1 MIETIQTWD
10 GAARIDT
17 RANQLYRQ
25 LREDVHRW
33 TDRLFAGLLILQW
46 LAAILISVWV
56 SPYTWIGQRSDIH
69 LHVWSAVFLGGI
81 IALLPV
87 FFALRNP
94 GHTLTRHVIAVAQML
109 FGSLLID
116 LTGGRIET
124 HFHIFG
130 SLAFL
135 AFYRDWRVLIT
146 ATVVVVLD
154 HFLRGIWW
162 PQYVFGTVNAESW
175 RWLEHSAWVVFID
188 IFLVAETIRGDRE
201 FRALAQRQ
209 AELELTKMQVE
220 QVVVRRTLELKLKN
234 SELNDALRKLES
246 LIEMQESDHREMTQK
261 NKELALAKR
270 QAESATQAKSEFL
283 SNMSHEIRT
292 PLTAILGYA
301 ELLDE
306 NQFDAQGRTQTIGTI
321 KQAGHHL
328 LTLVNDILD
337 LSKIDVG
344 KMPLRL
350 AETELVELIRT
361 AHSLMQPRAVEKGLR
376 FDVVLAS
383 DIPQRVMTDPT
394 RLRQIVLNL
403 LGNAIK
409 FTDRGSVT
417 LRLRM
422 LEKQGVTLLEMV
434 FDDTGIGI
442 SADQADWLF
451 QPFHQAD
458 SNVNRRFGG
467 TGLGLTICRRLTN
480 LMGGDTRLVRTE
492 PGKGARFVATIA
504 IEVLPNSTMVARLDP
519 QRPAESSTTGKQP
532 VRLSGR
538 ILLAEDGIE
547 NQRLIAFLLRKAG
560 AEVEVADNGAMALQR
575 LQEAEEQGVPYQL
588 LVSDMQMPHVDGYE
602 LARTLRRRKSPLP
615 IIALTAHAMEDD
627 KEKCLE
633 AGCNDYASKPID
645 RDTLIR
651 ICEKWILPCPELSH
665 I

>member
-1 MIETIQTWD
+1 MIESIPTWD
-10 GAARIDT
+10 DAIRVDS
-17 RANQLYRQ
+17 RANQFYRQ
-25 LREDVHRW
+25 QRKDVHRW
-33 TDRLFAGLLILQW
+33 TDRLFAGLLLLQW
-46 LAAILISVWV
+46 LAAMVIAVWA
-56 SPYTWIGQRSDIH
+56 SPYTWVGQRSEIH
-69 LHVWSAVFLGGI
+69 IHVWSAVFLGGT
-81 IALLPV
+81 IALLPLIL
-87 FFALRNP
+87 AIRNP
-94 GHTLTRHVIAVAQML
+94 GRTLTRHVITVAQML

-130 SLAFL
+130 SLAFI

-162 PQYVFGTVNAESW
+162 QRYVFGTVNVESW
-175 RWLEHSAWVVFID
+175 RWLEHSAWVIFID

-201 FRALAQRQ
+201 FRALCHRQ
-209 AELELTKMQVE
+209 AELELTKKQGE

-246 LIEMQESDHREMTQK
+246 LIDMQESDHQEMMQK

-270 QAESATQAKSEFL
+270 QAESATQAKSDFL

-306 NQFDAQGRTQTIGTI
+306 NQFDAEARTQTIGTI
-321 KQAGHHL
+321 KQAVHHL
-328 LTLVNDILD
+328 LTMVNDILD
-337 LSKIDVG
+337 LSKIEVG

-350 AETELVELIRT
+350 VETDLAELMRT
-361 AHSLMQPRAVEKGLR
+361 AHSLMQPRAVAKGLR
-376 FDVVLAS
+376 FEVVLDSA
-383 DIPQRVMTDPT
+383 IPRHVTTDPT

-409 FTDRGSVT
+409 FTEKGSIT
-417 LRLRM
+417 YRLRM
-422 LEKQGVTLLEMV
+422 LEKEGVTLLEMV

-442 SADQADWLF
+442 SADQAEWLF

-458 SNVNRRFGG
+458 SSVNRRFGG

-480 LMGGDTRLVRTE
+480 LMGGDTRLMRTE
-492 PGKGARFVATIA
+492 PGQGARFVATIA
-504 IEVLPNSTMVARLDP
+504 VEVLADSTMITRLEHETS
-519 QRPAESSTTGKQP
+519 AESSTEKEQP
-532 VRLSGR
+532 VRLAGR

-560 AEVEVADNGAMALQR
+560 AEVEVADDGAVALKL
-575 LQEAEEQGVPYQL
+575 LQDAEQQGTPFQL

-602 LARTLRRRKSPLP
+602 LARTLRRQKSPLP

-627 KEKCLE
+627 KEKCLD

-645 RDTLIR
+645 RNALIR
-651 ICEKWILPCPELSH
+651 LCEKWILPCPEFSTP
-665 I
+665 

>member
-1 MIETIQTWD
+1 MIESTQTWD
-10 GAARIDT
+10 GAVRIDT

-25 LREDVHRW
+25 QREHVHRW
-33 TDRLFAGLLILQW
+33 TDRLFAGLLLLQW
-46 LAAILISVWV
+46 LVAMVVSVWV
-56 SPYTWIGQRSDIH
+56 SPYTWVGQRSDIH
-69 LHVWSAVFLGGI
+69 LHVWSAVFLGGM

-87 FFALRNP
+87 FLALRNP
-94 GHTLTRHVIAVAQML
+94 GHTLTRHVIAVGQML

-130 SLAFL
+130 SLALL

-162 PQYVFGTVNAESW
+162 PQYVFGTTNAESW
-175 RWLEHSAWVVFID
+175 RWLEHSAWIIFID

-201 FRALAQRQ
+201 IRALALRQ
-209 AELELTKMQVE
+209 AELELTKKQVE

-246 LIEMQESDHREMTQK
+246 LIDMQESDHQSMMQK

-270 QAESATQAKSEFL
+270 QAESATQAKSDFL

-306 NQFDAQGRTQTIGTI
+306 NQFDAQARTQTIGTI

-337 LSKIDVG
+337 LSKIEVG

-350 AETELVELIRT
+350 VETDLAELMRS
-361 AHSLMQPRAVEKGLR
+361 AHCLMQPRAVAKGLR
-376 FDVVLAS
+376 FDIVLDS
-383 DIPQRVMTDPT
+383 VIPRLVTTDPT

-409 FTDRGSVT
+409 FTEQGSVT
-417 LRLRM
+417 LRLRIS
-422 LEKQGVTLLEMV
+422 EKQGVTLLEMV

-442 SADQADWLF
+442 SAEQAEWLF
-451 QPFHQAD
+451 QPFHQAE

-480 LMGGDTRLVRTE
+480 LMGGDTRLIRTE
-492 PGKGARFVATIA
+492 PGQGARFVATIA
-504 IEVLPNSTMVARLDP
+504 IEVLPHSTMVTRLEP
-519 QRPAESSTTGKQP
+519 ELPVETSTIRKQP
-532 VRLSGR
+532 VRLSGKV
-538 ILLAEDGIE
+538 LLAEDGIE

-560 AEVEVADNGAMALQR
+560 AEVIVADNGAVALQR
-575 LQEAEEQGVPYQL
+575 LDEAEEQGAPFQL

-602 LARTLRRRKSPLP
+602 LAKTLRRRKSPLP

-627 KEKCLE
+627 KEKCLD

-651 ICEKWILPCPELSH
+651 LCEKWILPYPALSTS
-665 I
+665 

>member
-1 MIETIQTWD
+1 MIESTQTWD

-25 LREDVHRW
+25 QREHVHRLI
-33 TDRLFAGLLILQW
+33 DRLFAGLLLLQW
-46 LAAILISVWV
+46 LAAIVVAVWV

-69 LHVWSAVFLGGI
+69 LHVWSAIFLGGI

-87 FFALRNP
+87 MLALRNP
-94 GHTLTRHVIAVAQML
+94 GSSVTRHVIAVAQML
-109 FGSLLID
+109 FGALLID
-116 LTGGRIET
+116 LTGGRLET
-124 HFHIFG
+124 HAHIFG

-135 AFYRDWRVLIT
+135 AFYRDWRVLVT

-162 PQYVFGTVNAESW
+162 PQSVFGTVTAESW
-175 RWLEHSAWVVFID
+175 RWLEHSAWVIFFD
-188 IFLVAETIRGDRE
+188 TFLVAEAIRGDRE
-201 FRALAQRQ
+201 IRALAQRQ
-209 AELELTKMQVE
+209 AELEHTKTQVE
-220 QVVVRRTLELKLKN
+220 QVVVRRTFELKLKN

-246 LIEMQESDHREMTQK
+246 LIDMQESDHQEMVQK
-261 NKELALAKR
+261 NKELAVAKR
-270 QAESATQAKSEFL
+270 QAESATQAKSDFL

-306 NQFDAQGRTQTIGTI
+306 DQFDAEARTQTIGTI

-337 LSKIDVG
+337 LSKIEVG

-350 AETELVELIRT
+350 VETDLAELMRS
-361 AHSLMQPRAVEKGLR
+361 AHCLMQSRADAKGLR
-376 FDVVLAS
+376 FDVVLDS
-383 DIPQRVMTDPT
+383 PIPQHVKTDPT

-409 FTDRGSVT
+409 FTEEGAIT
-417 LRLRM
+417 FRLRM
-422 LEKQGVTLLEMV
+422 LEKEGVTLLEMV

-442 SADQADWLF
+442 SGDQAEWLF

-492 PGKGARFVATIA
+492 PGKGARFVATVA
-504 IEVLPNSTMVARLDP
+504 IEVLPHSTMVTRLDP
-519 QRPAESSTTGKQP
+519 QPPPESSTAKKQP

-560 AEVEVADNGAMALQR
+560 AEVEVADNGAVALEL
-575 LQEAEEQGVPYQL
+575 LQEADEQDNPFQL

-602 LARTLRRRKSPLP
+602 LARTLRRQKSRLP

-627 KEKCLE
+627 KEKCLD

-645 RDTLIR
+645 RDALIR
-651 ICEKWILPCPELSH
+651 LCEKWILPCPEFSTP
-665 I
+665 